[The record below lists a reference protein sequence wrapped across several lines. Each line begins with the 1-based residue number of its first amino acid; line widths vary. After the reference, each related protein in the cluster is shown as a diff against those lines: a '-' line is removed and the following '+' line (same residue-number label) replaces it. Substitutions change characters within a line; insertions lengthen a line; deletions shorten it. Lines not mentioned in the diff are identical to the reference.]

1 MRPNGFLLLA
11 LIWTTGCGSNDS
23 PVDPGS
29 NPPVNPPGASGVSGT
44 IAVAGLD
51 GIKLFVPDSDVVS
64 LTTEG
69 RDPSWSPDGKRLVYS
84 NTECET
90 DWETYYKCDKGGLV
104 FLDVA
109 TRASTTPSAG
119 FIGEHPAWSPQG
131 DEIVFSR
138 LTNAG
143 NRLFIM
149 GIDGSPPVELVV
161 TDVNDAFGPSWS
173 PDGRQIAFYGI
184 GGHNGVCV
192 INRDGTGQ
200 KCLPYPGISPA
211 WRPDGSVLAV
221 TGSNQVV
228 SLMALDGSGVTA
240 LTPGLIPAWSPDGT
254 KIAFVRNTGGVWVAD
269 ADGSNAQQVATGNFG
284 RPAWRPRQ

>member
-1 MRPNGFLLLA
+1 MRPNGFLIVISMLTFA
-11 LIWTTGCGSNDS
+11 CAGTDS
-23 PVDPGS
+23 PVDPGG
-29 NPPVNPPGASGVSGT
+29 NPPVNPPATISGA

-51 GIKLFVPDSDVVS
+51 GIKLFVLDSGVIP
-64 LTTEG
+64 LTANG

-84 NTECET
+84 TTQCET

-109 TRASTTPSAG
+109 TRVSNTPTAG

-138 LTNAG
+138 LTNVG

-149 GIDGSPPVELVV
+149 RADGSPPVELVV
-161 TDVNDAFGPSWS
+161 TGVNNAYGPSWS
-173 PDGRQIAFYGI
+173 PDGRQIAFFGS

-221 TGSNQVV
+221 TGANQVV
-228 SLMALDGSGVTA
+228 SLMALDGSGVTP

-254 KIAFVRNTGGVWVAD
+254 KLAFVRNNGGVWIAD
-269 ADGSNAQQVATGNFG
+269 ADGSNARIVASGTFG
-284 RPAWRPRQ
+284 RPAWRPRL